1 MMLRASV
8 DGTPEDTRPAL
19 DAAGRI
25 ALLESFVDAV
35 VGPDPRRADQ
45 LRHDVADQLGPDWL
59 VDASAVI
66 ANFEMMTRLADGT
79 GARLRPA
86 QIEASAALCAELGID
101 GFASRRT

>member
-1 MMLRASV
+1 MMLRESI
-8 DGTPEDTRPAL
+8 DGTPDDTRPAL
-19 DAAGRI
+19 GSAARM

-45 LRHDVADQLGPDWL
+45 LRREVADQLGPDWL

-66 ANFEMMTRLADGT
+66 ANFEMMTRVADGT

-86 QIEASAALCAELGID
+86 QIEQTAALRAELGID
-101 GFASRRT
+101 HFASRRT